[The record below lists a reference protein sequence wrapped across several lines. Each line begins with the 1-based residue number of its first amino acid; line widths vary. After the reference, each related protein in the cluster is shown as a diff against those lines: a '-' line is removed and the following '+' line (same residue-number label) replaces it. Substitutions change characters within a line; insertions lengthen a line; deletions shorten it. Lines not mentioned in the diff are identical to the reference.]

1 MPLPQ
6 CLLVSSFL
14 FVQARHLFV
23 WQSVLWAISYFLLI
37 VCAILKIYILLCV
50 WVACAVGTMYQR
62 AFLLNQGLLFLL
74 CCVLA
79 GQWASRYNILQDC
92 WVRTTA
98 SGFRLTEFELQSSG
112 LWGSDLSAEPSF
124 WPLIYFTLEMGSY
137 YMSWSAQTF
146 SCSRGWPWVWDPALA
161 FWMLNIQVYAV
172 TSDFRYLSFHRP
184 PPSIHK
190 DICAPQSWALI
201 YSTKL
206 RRRVHVWM
214 SRFLFLL
221 L

>member
-1 MPLPQ
+1 MLAGVLFPLCSSEAPF
-6 CLLVSSFL
+6 CLTVCALGYFLFLANCLCYFKNLHIIVCLGCMCRGDHVPEGILIESGSLVSAVLCSSWPVSIP
-14 FVQARHLFV
+14 VQYSA
-23 WQSVLWAISYFLLI
+23 
-37 VCAILKIYILLCV
+37 
-50 WVACAVGTMYQR
+50 
-62 AFLLNQGLLFLL
+62 GLL
-74 CCVLA
+74 
-79 GQWASRYNILQDC
+79 GQDHSIWLYT
-92 WVRTTA
+92 W
-98 SGFRLTEFELQSSG
+98 LTEFELQSSG
-112 LWGSDLSAEPSF
+112 LWGSYLSAEPSF

-137 YMSWSAQTF
+137 YVSWSAQTF

-161 FWMLNIQVYAV
+161 FWVLSIQVYAV
-172 TSDFRYLSFHRP
+172 TSNFRYLSFHRP